1 MRRSW
6 RCWRR
11 WSRRARR
18 CWRAASRTTPRWRRP
33 RPAALWRAARRR
45 RSCPRP
51 RCCRPSS
58 SAVRP
63 ARPNAFV
70 RTYAEPRRAVRARHR
85 QKALLCIACCRCACL
100 APYFRHLCALQ
111 QGVKLAPSSTCRL
124 PRCPQ
129 SVRRRQRS
137 AQAPLRRR
145 AKSSGD
151 RQRARARADILRD
164 ALKPVDQVW
173 LADRFRVAAVR
184 RYARLEA
191 ACDDQLPLSA
201 RARRP
206 PCPGPCL
213 RTLPGKAVA
222 RLWHA
227 WREGHACASS
237 AARGR
242 LPKAVRASAPSR
254 PSRHNMRGWLACL
267 LACRRLRRALRR
279 ARGWAR
285 QRAATAGAAAGR
297 RRAPLRR
304 PTGGDRARA
313 RRRGA
318 APALFCARARLC
330 LELSKYRRAC
340 SGGNG
345 GGRDGRRAARNLAG

>member
-1 MRRSW
+1 VEGGQAPPELPAPALLPAVELCSAPCSPKRVCQDLCRAAQG
-6 RCWRR
+6 
-11 WSRRARR
+11 RARPTCVDAQLR
-18 CWRAASRTTPRWRRP
+18 IDHKAYMAAG
-33 RPAALWRAARRR
+33 A
-45 RSCPRP
+45 
-51 RCCRPSS
+51 
-58 SAVRP
+58 
-63 ARPNAFV
+63 
-70 RTYAEPRRAVRARHR
+70 HR

-242 LPKAVRASAPSR
+242 LPKAVRASA
-254 PSRHNMRGWLACL
+254 L
-267 LACRRLRRALRR
+267 LATTCV
-279 ARGWAR
+279 
-285 QRAATAGAAAGR
+285 
-297 RRAPLRR
+297 
-304 PTGGDRARA
+304 GG
-313 RRRGA
+313 
-318 APALFCARARLC
+318 
-330 LELSKYRRAC
+330 SRAC
-340 SGGNG
+340 WPVAVCVV
-345 GGRDGRRAARNLAG
+345 R